1 MLWQA
6 SAERLSASPIT
17 SYISFLKQTRD
28 LTFNDYQ
35 SLWQWSVDD
44 IEGFWASIWEHFKV
58 QSATPAPGYH
68 KVLASATMPGAK
80 WFTGA
85 AINYAKQCLR
95 WSDHEDFAQNA
106 AVIAQSETQAERQW
120 TW

>member
-1 MLWQA
+1 MMKTIPPMLWQA
-6 SAERLSASPIT
+6 SAERLAASPIT

-58 QSATPAPGYH
+58 QSATPAPGY
-68 KVLASATMPGAK
+68 
-80 WFTGA
+80 
-85 AINYAKQCLR
+85 
-95 WSDHEDFAQNA
+95 
-106 AVIAQSETQAERQW
+106 
-120 TW
+120 